1 MTNKHIKRCS
11 TSLIIKEVQIKTTI
25 SYHVMPV
32 RMAAIKKSTNINA
45 EKEVEKRNPLTLF
58 VKLQTGAATME
69 NSVEVP

>member
-1 MTNKHIKRCS
+1 
-11 TSLIIKEVQIKTTI
+11 
-25 SYHVMPV
+25 MPV